1 MNLSL
6 AKFSHLCPSSQLE
19 SGGDNITGK
28 WWSFFPPGCASQRTI
43 HPSFLSPVM
52 CAYIASANKIC
63 KSLIFLTSERAA
75 QPVTNKPLPCSRLP
89 TLFFQASSHLL
100 SAYPNPCSG
109 FFLAFQKS
117 SGHNSATGLNHF
129 LVHYDVYFI
138 IWFFLL
144 GLTLTSISFSF
155 FYLYFF
161 SPSGFAQVYTYY
173 IHFNLF

>member
-52 CAYIASANKIC
+52 CAYIASANKRC

-117 SGHNSATGLNHF
+117 SGHNSATGLNLFRLAKMPLFRATWLGQECHLVEH
-129 LVHYDVYFI
+129 LVHCQHI
-138 IWFFLL
+138 RL
-144 GLTLTSISFSF
+144 GQRRAGGWL
-155 FYLYFF
+155 
-161 SPSGFAQVYTYY
+161 AEA
-173 IHFNLF
+173 